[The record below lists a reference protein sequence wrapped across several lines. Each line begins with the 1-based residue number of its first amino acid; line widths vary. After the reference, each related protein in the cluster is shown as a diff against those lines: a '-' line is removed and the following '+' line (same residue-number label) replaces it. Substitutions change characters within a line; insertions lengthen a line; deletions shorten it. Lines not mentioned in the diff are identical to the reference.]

1 MQKLFLVSILVATA
15 LIPVFASKGQST
27 RQSVLRSIF
36 ATLGFCLLYAVGLL
50 FVYPGL
56 KPPPKKR

>member
-1 MQKLFLVSILVATA
+1 MHKLFLVSVLIATA
-15 LIPVFASKGQST
+15 VIPVFAAKGQST
-27 RQSVLRSIF
+27 RQSVIRRVV
-36 ATLGFCLLYAVGLL
+36 ATLGFCVVYMVGLL